1 MKIDRQSSIR
11 PLMMGF
17 FLLFAL
23 SGCAVAV
30 GALGT
35 VGSGVA
41 GGADYFAST
50 PVAKTV
56 SYDYDRVKKA
66 LLVTLCKMVI
76 DVEKVKKPEG
86 CKHPDHAASHDGQLH
101 VLPQTRRRHGQ
112 PRPRRPV
119 PSLRQLRPDGA
130 AAAPGKIEGVR
141 GHEDVIGSL
150 VEGGVP
156 VMGHLG
162 LTPQSVHAFG
172 GFRVQAKDR
181 SAVYLV
187 PIAVFLATSLSAQTP
202 DSSRA
207 SSKRR

>member
-1 MKIDRQSSIR
+1 MKSDRQSSIR

-76 DVEKVKKPEG
+76 DVEKVEKNENG
-86 CKHPDHAASHDGQLH
+86 E
-101 VLPQTRRRHGQ
+101 
-112 PRPRRPV
+112 
-119 PSLRQLRPDGA
+119 
-130 AAAPGKIEGVR
+130 KI
-141 GHEDVIGSL
+141 
-150 VEGGVP
+150 
-156 VMGHLG
+156 
-162 LTPQSVHAFG
+162 
-172 GFRVQAKDR
+172 
-181 SAVYLV
+181 
-187 PIAVFLATSLSAQTP
+187 LATADDLEVVIKLKKIT
-202 DSSRA
+202 
-207 SSKRR
+207 SKLTRIEIKAGEGIVKRDEATATEIVQRTTKAAEKLRT